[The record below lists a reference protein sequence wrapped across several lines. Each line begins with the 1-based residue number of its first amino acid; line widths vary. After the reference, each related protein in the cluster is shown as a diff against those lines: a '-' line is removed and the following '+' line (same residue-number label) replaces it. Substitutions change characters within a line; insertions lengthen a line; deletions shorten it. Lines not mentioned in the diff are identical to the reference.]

1 MGSTER
7 TAIVVTDIL
16 FVIVAVTLSR
26 GMKNYKRFVERF
38 FQQLTFQKLRHM
50 SNDFKKIQVKAF

>member
-38 FQQLTFQKLRHM
+38 FNSLL
-50 SNDFKKIQVKAF
+50 FKS

>member
-38 FQQLTFQKLRHM
+38 FHQLTFQKLRHM

>member
-16 FVIVAVTLSR
+16 FVIVVVTLSR

-38 FQQLTFQKLRHM
+38 FNSSLLK
-50 SNDFKKIQVKAF
+50 N